1 MTEEDFE
8 KLGEHLKTVKPIIK
22 NFCNKYEFVFVPQSS
37 IGKYPRVRIEKSSKI
52 QLWFDLWMELDVSGK
67 RFTKFFPTI
76 PYELSAGGYIDVE
89 DGTPYGHRYQK
100 AFVCFANKPFNEV
113 TDILLEEL
121 ENNYW
126 ILSKW
131 SINFLKVEGE
141 KIQLG

>member
-1 MTEEDFE
+1 
-8 KLGEHLKTVKPIIK
+8 
-22 NFCNKYEFVFVPQSS
+22 
-37 IGKYPRVRIEKSSKI
+37 
-52 QLWFDLWMELDVSGK
+52 MELDVSGK

-76 PYELSAGGYIDVE
+76 PYELSAGGYIDVG

-121 ENNYW
+121 ENNYR

-131 SINFLKVEGE
+131 SINFLKIVGKKATKKVGHIILDEVSCGRLIDE
-141 KIQLG
+141 EVVRWVNY